1 MGGSRQ
7 TQTQN
12 QHQTTNFANTSAYD
26 WLTPPESSDVNAV
39 RNFQFQH
46 DPRISYSFARAAQR
60 IGDTYRNPLGGAT
73 TPQIR
78 DASQRAAYGD
88 LATEEAQA
96 LREENYG
103 LQGLDYARRVDVAG
117 MTQPRLAQTSSSGT
131 SSSSGSGTSNIQQST
146 SPLGSIISGGSGIA
160 GALIL

>member
-1 MGGSRQ
+1 MGGNRQ
-7 TQTQN
+7 TQTQQQN
-12 QHQTTNFANTSAYD
+12 TNFANTTAYD
-26 WLTPPESSDVNAV
+26 WMTPPDTADISAV

-46 DPRISYSFARAAQR
+46 DPRISYNFARAAQR

-78 DASQRAAYGD
+78 DADLRSRYGD

-96 LREENYG
+96 QREENYG

-117 MTQPRLAQTSSSGT
+117 MTQPRLAQTSQSGSS
-131 SSSSGSGTSNIQQST
+131 SGTSNIQGTSST
-146 SPLGSIISGGSGIA
+146 NPLGSIISGGSGIT
-160 GALIL
+160 GALIM